1 MADDDDQR
9 PLIDP
14 KLFAPS
20 EFIGEDM
27 DHNVDVTG
35 NTTIGVEH
43 DIDLDLPI
51 RRIEL
56 GVLAFAVLVVGLG
69 TQTAVGPTVQV
80 AGALGVVLVVDLIFR
95 LLGR

>member
-1 MADDDDQR
+1 MADDDQR

-14 KLFAPS
+14 QLFAPS

-35 NTTIGVEH
+35 NTNIEVEH
-43 DIDLDLPI
+43 DIDLDVSV

-56 GVLAFAVLVVGLG
+56 GVVLFAVLVVCLG
-69 TQTAVGPTVQV
+69 TLTPVGPTVQV
-80 AGALGVVLVVDLIFR
+80 SGSLGTVLVVDLLFR
-95 LLGR
+95 ALGQ

>member
-1 MADDDDQR
+1 MADDDQR

-35 NTTIGVEH
+35 NTTIDVEH
-43 DIDLDLPI
+43 DIDLDLPV

-56 GVLAFAVLVVGLG
+56 GLVTFAALVVALG
-69 TQTAVGPTVQV
+69 TQTQVAATVQV
-80 AGALGVVLVVDLIFR
+80 AGALGAVLVVDLFVR